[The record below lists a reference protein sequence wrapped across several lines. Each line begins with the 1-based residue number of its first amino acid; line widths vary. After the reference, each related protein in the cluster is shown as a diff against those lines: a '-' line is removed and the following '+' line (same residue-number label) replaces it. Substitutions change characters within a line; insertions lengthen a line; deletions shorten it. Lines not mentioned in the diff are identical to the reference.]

1 VKGAKVRRDS
11 IADMKRFLLLVLFAP
26 GLLLAATEARLD
38 HAPIDIG
45 DAASIQRGAKV
56 FVNYCLNCHS
66 AQYMRYN
73 RLTDV
78 GLSEQQIRD
87 NLMFM
92 GEKAGEPMTIP
103 TRKADQAQWFG
114 AAPPD
119 LSVIARSRG
128 PDWLYTYLRSYYR
141 DPATVTGWNNVVF
154 PNVGMPHVLWELQG
168 QQVVKAA
175 EKKDGEHG
183 AEHGNAHAA
192 PTLELAVPGT
202 LSPRE
207 YDKLVADLV
216 NYLVFMGEPVRAQ
229 RAQLGN
235 AVLIGLGVLFVLAYL
250 LKKEF
255 WKDVH

>member
-1 VKGAKVRRDS
+1 
-11 IADMKRFLLLVLFAP
+11 MKSLFLLVFLWP
-26 GLLLAATEARLD
+26 GALLAAGGEAHLD
-38 HAPIDIG
+38 RAPIDIR

-73 RLTDV
+73 RLTDI
-78 GLSEQQIRD
+78 GLTEQQIRD
-87 NLMFM
+87 NLMFVAEKI
-92 GEKAGEPMTIP
+92 GETMTIP
-103 TRKADQAQWFG
+103 VKKADQEQWFG

-119 LSVIARSRG
+119 LSVVARSRG
-128 PDWLYTYLRSYYR
+128 ADWLYTYLRSYYR
-141 DPATVTGWNNVVF
+141 DSATATGWNNVVF

-168 QQVVKAA
+168 QQVLKV
-175 EKKDGEHG
+175 EEHEG
-183 AEHGNAHAA
+183 AHGKTHSS
-192 PTLELAVPGT
+192 TLVLEQPGT
-202 LSPRE
+202 MPARE

-229 RAQLGN
+229 RTQIGF
-235 AVLIGLGVLFVLAYL
+235 AVLIALGVLFLLAYL